1 MRCTLI
7 GPLAVKLTKRPVSP
21 IISSKRG
28 ERMSTR
34 EQIDLLAS
42 RLPEHKLNCVLAYM
56 QGLLVS
62 EDDTSIEMSDD
73 EKIDFV
79 AGRILREHKAA
90 FEELAK

>member
-1 MRCTLI
+1 MRCGFHVPACREVDKATCF
-7 GPLAVKLTKRPVSP
+7 PYNKF
-21 IISSKRG
+21 KRG

-42 RLPEHKLNCVLAYM
+42 RLPEHKLNCVLTYM
-56 QGLLVS
+56 QGLLVN